1 MVLKNLLSLSF
12 LLVLIALGFTLQ
24 AAYADT
30 DESNSEGDSNSKD
43 SEREDN
49 QESDSNQE
57 DSDETI
63 ELSGNDTIANQTSK
77 VDKKKFSDVL
87 TTNQTLSQ
95 TGKSGGISITDILP
109 PAYQVKVTFYWLQ
122 VHNDHDGT
130 FRGSGEWDMAAF
142 VQGIKVPLTDKSW
155 TGICGGAMHDTPP
168 PCGLGDIDGGETVVF
183 SDQGKPL
190 DAGTSVTL
198 QLPRTVPLSIFTAG
212 IEVDDCGRAVF
223 PDDKEQ
229 IKLMQLMRDER
240 LDWIHPIQNFIH
252 GVAAKD
258 NLYTVSPLS
267 DPICGYSDLLAGSD
281 KLGNIIRFYEPV
293 DYGKSDRCTPDKSDS
308 GDYTLCYR
316 ITVSPLQSCPAS
328 YIPEQHPYCKR

>member
-1 MVLKNLLSLSF
+1 MVTKKIFCLCFVLILVALGLSLP
-12 LLVLIALGFTLQ
+12 IT
-24 AAYADT
+24 YAGS
-30 DESNSEGDSNSKD
+30 DESNSEDNSDIKD
-43 SEREDN
+43 SER
-49 QESDSNQE
+49 QGHQKGDSNPE
-57 DSDETI
+57 ETRQ
-63 ELSGNDTIANQTSK
+63 STNATMTNQTSSK
-77 VDKKKFSDVL
+77 FDKKKFSDVL
-87 TTNQTLSQ
+87 STNQTLSQ
-95 TGKSGGISITDILP
+95 TSKSGGISTADILP
-109 PAYQVKVTFYWLQ
+109 PAYQVKVTFYWLK

-155 TGICGGAMHDTPP
+155 TGICGGVMHDTPP
-168 PCGLGDIDGGETVVF
+168 PCGLGDVDGGETVIF
-183 SDQGKPL
+183 SDPGKPT

-240 LDWIHPIQNFIH
+240 LDWIHPIQQFIRE
-252 GVAAKD
+252 VAAKD
-258 NLYTVSPLS
+258 NLYTVTPLS

-281 KLGNIIRFYEPV
+281 KLGNIIRFYEPI
-293 DYGKSDRCTPDKSDS
+293 DYGKSDRCVQDKSDR

-328 YIPEQHPYCKR
+328 YIPEQHTYCKK

>member
-1 MVLKNLLSLSF
+1 MSIGALNVFNNLYALSF
-12 LLVLIALGFTLQ
+12 LLLLLLFLGINMHFSFAST
-24 AAYADT
+24 
-30 DESNSEGDSNSKD
+30 EE
-43 SEREDN
+43 EE
-49 QESDSNQE
+49 ESDHENRVDEASQRE
-57 DSDETI
+57 SDEEST
-63 ELSGNDTIANQTSK
+63 EATEE
-77 VDKKKFSDVL
+77 
-87 TTNQTLSQ
+87 TTNGTTKNQNVSTPKIKTLDTLSNNK
-95 TGKSGGISITDILP
+95 TLSKSGGISTADILP

-130 FRGSGEWDMAAF
+130 LRGSGEWDMAAF

-168 PCGLGDIDGGETVVF
+168 PCGLGDIDGGDSVTF
-183 SDQGKPL
+183 SDQGKPI

-252 GVAAKD
+252 EVAAQD
-258 NLYTVSPLS
+258 NLYTVTPLS

-293 DYGKSDRCTPDKSDS
+293 DYGKSDRCIQDKSDS

-316 ITVSPLQSCPAS
+316 ITVSPLDSCPAS
-328 YIPEQHPYCKR
+328 YVPEIHTYCKK

>member
-1 MVLKNLLSLSF
+1 LLTLVAIGLSLQ
-12 LLVLIALGFTLQ
+12 VT
-24 AAYADT
+24 YAGT
-30 DESNSEGDSNSKD
+30 DESNSKDNSDSKD
-43 SEREDN
+43 SKRGENQGTESDEAI
-49 QESDSNQE
+49 QESTN
-57 DSDETI
+57 
-63 ELSGNDTIANQTSK
+63 NTIANQTLSK
-77 VDKKKFSDVL
+77 LDKKKFSDVL
-87 TTNQTLSQ
+87 TANQTLGQ
-95 TGKSGGISITDILP
+95 TSKSGGISTADILP
-109 PAYQVKVTFYWLQ
+109 PAYQVKVTFYWMQ
-122 VHNDHDGT
+122 VHNDHDGLL
-130 FRGSGEWDMAAF
+130 RGSGEWDVAAF

-168 PCGLGDIDGGETVVF
+168 PCGLGDIDGGDSVAF

-198 QLPRTVPLSIFTAG
+198 QLPRTVPLSIFAAG

-240 LDWIHPIQNFIH
+240 LDWIHPIENFI
-252 GVAAKD
+252 GEVAAQD

-293 DYGKSDRCTPDKSDS
+293 DYGKSDRCIADKSDK

-328 YIPEQHPYCKR
+328 YIPEQHTYCKK

>member
-1 MVLKNLLSLSF
+1 MVLKNWFSLSF
-12 LLVLIALGFTLQ
+12 LFVLFAIGLSLQ
-24 AAYADT
+24 VAYAGT
-30 DESNSEGDSNSKD
+30 DESSSEDDSDIKD
-43 SEREDN
+43 SEREEN
-49 QESDSNQE
+49 QESE
-57 DSDETI
+57 SDE
-63 ELSGNDTIANQTSK
+63 SANDTIANQTLSK
-77 VDKKKFSDVL
+77 LDKKKFSDVL
-87 TTNQTLSQ
+87 STNQTLSQ
-95 TGKSGGISITDILP
+95 TGKSGGISTADILP

-122 VHNDHDGT
+122 VHNDHDGIL
-130 FRGSGEWDMAAF
+130 RGSGEWDMAAF

-168 PCGLGDIDGGETVVF
+168 PCGLGDIDGGDTVVF

-240 LDWIHPIQNFIH
+240 LDWIHPIQNFISD
-252 GVAAKD
+252 VAAQD

-281 KLGNIIRFYEPV
+281 KLGNIIRFYEPI
-293 DYGKSDRCTPDKSDS
+293 DYGKSDRCTQDKSDR

-328 YIPEQHPYCKR
+328 YIPEQHTYCKK